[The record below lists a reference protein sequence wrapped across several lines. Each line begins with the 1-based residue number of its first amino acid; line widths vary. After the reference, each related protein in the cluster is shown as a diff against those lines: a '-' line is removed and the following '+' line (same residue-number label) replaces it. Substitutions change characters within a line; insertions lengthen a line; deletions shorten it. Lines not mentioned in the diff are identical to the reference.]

1 MLKKDFINL
10 IQDKEDDFDIYET
23 ILSQG
28 FAKPITDVE
37 GFNSLLASNKDIQG
51 IFDKKVTGALENFKK
66 NGMQKLIDAE
76 VIKRTGGKEE
86 TPQDKLIRELQERLD
101 KADREKAKAEM
112 VAKFKDT
119 LTEKKIPTKMVDFL
133 LGQDEETT
141 NANITLFE
149 DSMKSY
155 IESGIQERL
164 GESSYTPPKSDG
176 AVGKITWEQVQE
188 NPSLLPQYN
197 QQSK

>member
-1 MLKKDFINL
+1 MLKKDFVNL
-10 IQDKEDDFDIYET
+10 IQDMEDDVDIDET

-28 FAKPITDVE
+28 FAKPIQDVE

-51 IFDKKVTGALENFKK
+51 IFDKKVKGAIDTFKG
-66 NGMQKLIDAE
+66 NGMQKLIEAE

-86 TPQDKLIRELQERLD
+86 TTEQKLIRELQERLD
-101 KADREKAKAEM
+101 KSDREKAKAEM

-164 GESSYTPPKSDG
+164 GESSYIPPKSDG
-176 AVGKITWEQVQE
+176 AIGKITWEQVQE